1 MEREPP
7 EMIIRVSEQVVLGLD
22 ELASAAG
29 LHPDLV
35 EQFVEYGLV
44 EPLPGAGPALLFP
57 VSAGDRLRRIV
68 RLRSEL
74 GVNLAGIAVILDL
87 RDRLLRLQEE
97 LERLRERVDADE

>member
-1 MEREPP
+1 MDREPP
-7 EMIIRVSEQVVLGLD
+7 EFIVRQSEQIVLGLE

-35 EQFVEYGLV
+35 VQFVEYGLV
-44 EPLPGAGPALLFP
+44 EPLPGADPGPMFP
-57 VSAGDRLRRIV
+57 VSAVDRLRRIV

-97 LERLRERVDADE
+97 LERLREGEDADE